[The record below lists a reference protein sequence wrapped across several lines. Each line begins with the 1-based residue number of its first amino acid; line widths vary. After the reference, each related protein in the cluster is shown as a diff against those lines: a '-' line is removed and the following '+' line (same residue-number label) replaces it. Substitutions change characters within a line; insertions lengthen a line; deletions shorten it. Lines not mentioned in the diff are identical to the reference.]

1 MQGQLRA
8 VALGCVVVGLLAACG
23 GGDDSGSG
31 SVAASGGGVASPADS
46 ASLGS
51 DCFVV
56 PGTGKTATATASFVA
71 PVEVDVATVT
81 GLGAQTFEGQS
92 YTALDVRNRI
102 DQVLNSDQHH
112 TLYMLPNA
120 PYLPA
125 GAITF
130 PSAGDADP
138 QQRYAYTYAAMTLEQ
153 LRSAVVG
160 GKATFSP
167 LVVPTLQP
175 VVPTVADFKL
185 NTPVTLTMF
194 EKRAGGTNPMG
205 ASFASNSVKELT
217 LTYAGRESVTVGS
230 ATYGQACRMNVS
242 VRRTTPNFN
251 VVPFSIENVGKVT
264 LWFAPN
270 VGLVKFSMDGLDT
283 AIVPAA
289 N

>member
-31 SVAASGGGVASPADS
+31 SVAVSSGVASPADS
-46 ASLGS
+46 ASLGA
-51 DCFVV
+51 DCFAV
-56 PGTGKTATATASFVA
+56 PGMGKTATATASVVA
-71 PVEVDVATVT
+71 PVTVNVATVT

-130 PSAGDADP
+130 PSAGDTDP

-153 LRSAVVG
+153 LRSAIVG

-175 VVPTVADFKL
+175 VVPTIADFKL

-217 LTYAGRESVTVGS
+217 LTYAGRESVTAGS
-230 ATYGQACRMNVS
+230 TTYGQACRMNVS

-251 VVPFSIENVGKVT
+251 VVPFSIETVGTAT

-270 VGLVKFSMDGLDT
+270 VGLVKLSMDGVDT

>member
-1 MQGQLRA
+1 MRNKLRA
-8 VALGCVVVGLLAACG
+8 VALGCVAVGLLAACG
-23 GGDDSGSG
+23 GGGDSGSS
-31 SVAASGGGVASPADS
+31 SVSASAGGVASPADN

-56 PGTGKTATATASFVA
+56 PGTGKTATATASFAA
-71 PVEVDVATVT
+71 PIEADIATVT

-153 LRSAVVG
+153 LRSAILS

-167 LVVPTLQP
+167 LVVPALQP

-194 EKRAGGTNPMG
+194 EKRAGGTDPMG
-205 ASFASNSVKELT
+205 SSFNSRYIKELT
-217 LTYAGRESVTVGS
+217 LTYAGRESVTAGS
-230 ATYGQACRMNVS
+230 TTYGQACRMNLS
-242 VRRTTPNFN
+242 VRRTNFN
-251 VVPFSIENVGKVT
+251 ALPFSIEALRNAT

-270 VGLVKFSMDGLDT
+270 VGLVKVSMDGLDA

>member
-31 SVAASGGGVASPADS
+31 SVAVSSGGVASPADS

-130 PSAGDADP
+130 PSAGDTGP

-194 EKRAGGTNPMG
+194 EKRAGGTDPMG

-242 VRRTTPNFN
+242 VRRTNFN
-251 VVPFSIENVGKVT
+251 AVPFSIETVGKAT

>member
-31 SVAASGGGVASPADS
+31 SVAVSSGGVASPADS

-153 LRSAVVG
+153 LRSAIVG

-194 EKRAGGTNPMG
+194 EKRAGGTAPMG
-205 ASFASNSVKELT
+205 ASFTSRYIKELT
-217 LTYAGRESVTVGS
+217 LTYAGRESVTAGS
-230 ATYGQACRMNVS
+230 TTYGQACRMNVS
-242 VRRTTPNFN
+242 VRRTNFN
-251 VVPFSIENVGKVT
+251 AVPFSIETVGKAT

>member
-31 SVAASGGGVASPADS
+31 SVAASSSRVASPADS

-153 LRSAVVG
+153 LRSAIVG

-194 EKRAGGTNPMG
+194 EKRAGGTAPMG
-205 ASFASNSVKELT
+205 ASFTSRYIKELT
-217 LTYAGRESVTVGS
+217 LTYAGRESVTAGS
-230 ATYGQACRMNVS
+230 TTYGQACRMNVS
-242 VRRTTPNFN
+242 VRRTNFN
-251 VVPFSIENVGKVT
+251 AVPFSIETVGKAT